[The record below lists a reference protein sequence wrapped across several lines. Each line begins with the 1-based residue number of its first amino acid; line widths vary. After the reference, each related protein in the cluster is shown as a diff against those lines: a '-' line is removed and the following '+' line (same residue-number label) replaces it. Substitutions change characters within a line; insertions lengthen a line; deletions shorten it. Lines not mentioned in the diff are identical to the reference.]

1 MKKIN
6 TYKIA
11 FGFVIVFL
19 IITLFQIFTG
29 NLANAGPFLIAF
41 FISLALAVR
50 GSNVM
55 KGFAYTIWIFTAV
68 TASMFYPQ
76 YFTSAGDFQFKTL
89 IVPLLQIIMFG
100 MGSQMSLDDF
110 TGVIKMPKGVIIGV
124 GSHYIIMPLVAFGIS
139 RIFNFPPEIAAGIIL
154 IGCVPS
160 GLASNVMSYIA
171 HANLVLAVTIGAIST
186 LISPF
191 VTPFLM
197 KMLGGQYIEVNFC
210 SMMLDILNMIILP
223 IVAGF
228 IFNLFNVGKE
238 KLRSKVMQMIVF
250 FVIILLTNLVYMKA
264 KQTDVSGFLLAL
276 AKSMSWFFILPVIGA
291 LLLRHFLKGDKKLM
305 GKILSLIS
313 MVGIAVIIT
322 IITAAGRDSLLKVG
336 ALLMVTS
343 LLHNVTGYSLGYG
356 VSWLFGMPE
365 KDRRTVAFEV
375 GMQNGGLASG
385 LALQM
390 GKIAT
395 VGLAP
400 AIFGPLMNVT
410 GSALASWWRSK
421 PPVEIQDTE
430 VSPEVIVQ
438 NQ

>member
-1 MKKIN
+1 MKKVN
-6 TYKIA
+6 AYKFAI
-11 FGFVIVFL
+11 GFAL
-19 IITLFQIFTG
+19 IILILSLFYIFTG
-29 NLANAGPFLIAF
+29 NIAKSGPLLILF
-41 FISLALAVR
+41 FISLAIGVR
-50 GSNVM
+50 GFATF
-55 KGFAYTIWIFTAV
+55 KGFSYTIWIFTAV
-68 TASMFYPQ
+68 TTAMFYPQ
-76 YFTSAGDFQFKTL
+76 YFTSLGDFQFKIL
-89 IVPLLQIIMFG
+89 IVPLLQVIMFG
-100 MGSQMSLDDF
+100 MGSQMSLNDF

-124 GSHYIIMPLVAFGIS
+124 FSHYMIMPLVAFAIS

-171 HANLVLAVTIGAIST
+171 HANLALAVTIGAIST

-191 VTPFLM
+191 VTPLLM
-197 KMLGGQYIEVNFC
+197 KILGGQYIEVNFW

-238 KLRSKVMQMIVF
+238 KLKSKVVQMILF
-250 FVIILLTNLVYMKA
+250 FIIILLTNLVYMKA
-264 KQTDVSGFLLAL
+264 KQTDVAGFMIAMG
-276 AKSMSWFFILPVIGA
+276 KSLSWFYFLPVIVA
-291 LLLRHFLKGDKKLM
+291 ISLRHFVKGDKQLM
-305 GKILSLIS
+305 GKILSMLS

-322 IITAAGRDSLLKVG
+322 IITATGRDSLLKVG
-336 ALLMVTS
+336 ALLLVTS
-343 LLHNVTGYSLGYG
+343 LLHNVAGYSLGYG

-421 PPVEIQDTE
+421 PPKE
-430 VSPEVIVQ
+430 
-438 NQ
+438 

>member
-6 TYKIA
+6 PYRIA
-11 FGFVIVFL
+11 LGFALLFL
-19 IITLFQIFTG
+19 ILSLAFIFAG
-29 NLANAGPFLIAF
+29 NLANSGLLLISFFVFLAIG
-41 FISLALAVR
+41 VR
-50 GSNVM
+50 GFKSF
-55 KGFAYTIWIFTAV
+55 KGLSYTIWIFTGV
-68 TASMFYPQ
+68 TAAMFFPE
-76 YFTSAGDFQFKTL
+76 YFTTAGSFQLKVL

-124 GSHYIIMPLVAFGIS
+124 GSHYLIMPLVAFGIS

-171 HANLVLAVTIGAIST
+171 HANLALAVTIGAIST

-191 VTPFLM
+191 VTPLLM
-197 KMLGGQYIEVNFC
+197 KILGGQYIEVNFW

-228 IFNLFNVGKE
+228 IFNLFNEGKE
-238 KLRSKVMQMIVF
+238 KLRGKAIQLSIF
-250 FVIILLTNLVYMKA
+250 FVIILLTDLVFMKA
-264 KQTDVSGFLLAL
+264 KQADVHGFLIALLKSMGWFYFLPMILAL
-276 AKSMSWFFILPVIGA
+276 V
-291 LLLRHFLKGDKKLM
+291 LRHFLKGDKKLM
-305 GKILSLIS
+305 GQILSLLS
-313 MVGIAVIIT
+313 MVGIAIIIT
-322 IITAAGRDSLLKVG
+322 IITATGRDSLLKVG
-336 ALLMVTS
+336 ALLLVTS
-343 LLHNVTGYSLGYG
+343 FLHNISGYTLGYG

-410 GSALASWWRSK
+410 GSALASWWRGKLPKEESN
-421 PPVEIQDTE
+421 EM
-430 VSPEVIVQ
+430 VQ
-438 NQ
+438 